1 MWVRVRVHVQT
12 VHMASMKKRNGGMES
27 VTDEM
32 QNYVVQQKHEQHK
45 LQSGLL
51 NTQISLAIYV
61 LVAFNCVC
69 VCVLT
74 LCDTLKMNR
83 VRFQFY

>member
-1 MWVRVRVHVQT
+1 MIIE
-12 VHMASMKKRNGGMES
+12 KEKRSNIVS

-51 NTQISLAIYV
+51 NPRAMLYWLYAH
-61 LVAFNCVC
+61 ACVC
-69 VCVLT
+69 VDVVWHFEDVSCTISILLVG
-74 LCDTLKMNR
+74 
-83 VRFQFY
+83 